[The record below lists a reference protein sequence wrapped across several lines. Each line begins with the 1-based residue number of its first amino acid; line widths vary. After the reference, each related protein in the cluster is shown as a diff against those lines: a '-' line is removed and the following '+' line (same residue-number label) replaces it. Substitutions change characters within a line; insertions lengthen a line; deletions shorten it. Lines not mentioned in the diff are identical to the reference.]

1 MCLDQHVNWFH
12 GCLAPFV
19 TSKWLV
25 CRLFTLRTKAFNC
38 KHLIVLTSRLR
49 GYWILI
55 KSMRFWVRNLLLF
68 ILGSSGVWDGG
79 LHTFKGII
87 RYSRRSRYPCLLK
100 KKKKPNCFNI
110 FDSTLC
116 NFLFEIYWGTS
127 LWCFVKSLGI
137 EEVKQSWFCLFL
149 EKYE

>member
-25 CRLFTLRTKAFNC
+25 CRLFKLRTKAFNC

-55 KSMRFWVRNLLLF
+55 KSMRFWVRKLLLF

-100 KKKKPNCFNI
+100 KKKNLIVLI
-110 FDSTLC
+110 FLLVPSAIFYLKFIEVLVCD
-116 NFLFEIYWGTS
+116 S
-127 LWCFVKSLGI
+127 LWSP
-137 EEVKQSWFCLFL
+137 
-149 EKYE
+149 

>member
-79 LHTFKGII
+79 LHTFKRII

-100 KKKKPNCFNI
+100 KKKNLIVLI
-110 FDSTLC
+110 FLIVPSAIFYLKFIEVLVCD
-116 NFLFEIYWGTS
+116 S
-127 LWCFVKSLGI
+127 LWSP
-137 EEVKQSWFCLFL
+137 
-149 EKYE
+149 

>member
-25 CRLFTLRTKAFNC
+25 CRLFKLRTKAFNC

-68 ILGSSGVWDGG
+68 ILGSFGVWDGG

-100 KKKKPNCFNI
+100 KKKNLIVLI
-110 FDSTLC
+110 FLIVPSAIFYLKFIEVLVCD
-116 NFLFEIYWGTS
+116 S
-127 LWCFVKSLGI
+127 LWSP
-137 EEVKQSWFCLFL
+137 
-149 EKYE
+149 

>member
-100 KKKKPNCFNI
+100 KKKNLIVLI
-110 FDSTLC
+110 FLIVPSAIFYLKFIEVLVCD
-116 NFLFEIYWGTS
+116 S
-127 LWCFVKSLGI
+127 LWSP
-137 EEVKQSWFCLFL
+137 
-149 EKYE
+149 

>member
-25 CRLFTLRTKAFNC
+25 CRLFTLRTKAFNG

-55 KSMRFWVRNLLLF
+55 KSMRFWVRKLLLF

-100 KKKKPNCFNI
+100 KKKNLIVLI
-110 FDSTLC
+110 FLLVPSAIFYLKFIEVLVCD
-116 NFLFEIYWGTS
+116 S
-127 LWCFVKSLGI
+127 LWSP
-137 EEVKQSWFCLFL
+137 
-149 EKYE
+149 

>member
-100 KKKKPNCFNI
+100 KKKNLIVLI
-110 FDSTLC
+110 FLIVPSAIFYLKFIEVLVCDA
-116 NFLFEIYWGTS
+116 
-127 LWCFVKSLGI
+127 LWSP
-137 EEVKQSWFCLFL
+137 
-149 EKYE
+149 

>member
-68 ILGSSGVWDGG
+68 ILGSFGVWDGG

-100 KKKKPNCFNI
+100 KKKNLIVLI
-110 FDSTLC
+110 FLIVPSAIFYLKFIEVLVCD
-116 NFLFEIYWGTS
+116 S
-127 LWCFVKSLGI
+127 LWSP
-137 EEVKQSWFCLFL
+137 
-149 EKYE
+149 

>member
-25 CRLFTLRTKAFNC
+25 CRLFKLRTKAFNC

-100 KKKKPNCFNI
+100 KKKNLIVLI
-110 FDSTLC
+110 FLIVPSAIFYLKFIEVLVCD
-116 NFLFEIYWGTS
+116 S
-127 LWCFVKSLGI
+127 LWSP
-137 EEVKQSWFCLFL
+137 
-149 EKYE
+149 